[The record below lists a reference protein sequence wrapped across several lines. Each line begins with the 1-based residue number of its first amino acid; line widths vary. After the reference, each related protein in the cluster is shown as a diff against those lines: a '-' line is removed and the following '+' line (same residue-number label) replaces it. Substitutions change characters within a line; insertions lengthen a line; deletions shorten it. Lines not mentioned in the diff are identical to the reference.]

1 MGAGEGACLTGLGM
15 KNSTSVCII
24 SFSPIARDAR
34 VLRQIH
40 YLSPHYPLTV
50 IGYGPPHPA
59 YAENPDIRW
68 ITLSKDP
75 PPSPPRLLKAWADR
89 DYANLKIGLR
99 IRNKARSILTG
110 TAPLLGFVMPR
121 AYELS
126 YRFKRGEPHEAAL
139 AHASASCCAA
149 YHANDWKAI
158 PVAAEAAMRN
168 NARLILDLH
177 EYSPEQYEDRSFR
190 MFNARMISYIIRK
203 YAPQVDAS
211 MTVAPLIAQRYR
223 ERFHLNPIVVLNAPE
238 RVDLPPRSIHPED
251 IKLIHHGVA
260 SPRRSPKFM
269 IETIARCDQ
278 RYSLHFMLLENEYTK
293 ELKRLAGTI
302 APGRVT
308 FHKPLPPEDIV
319 AYLARFDIGFYI
331 LPPQNYNQLVALP
344 NKFFDFINAG
354 LALCI
359 GPSPSMAD
367 LVHSHG
373 LGIVGPT
380 FSPDDM
386 ADMINRTTPE
396 TWQIMKDRA
405 RSASQTLNAQTEMA
419 KVVKIYQDLL

>member
-1 MGAGEGACLTGLGM
+1 
-15 KNSTSVCII
+15 
-24 SFSPIARDAR
+24 
-34 VLRQIH
+34 
-40 YLSPHYPLTV
+40 
-50 IGYGPPHPA
+50 
-59 YAENPDIRW
+59 
-68 ITLSKDP
+68 
-75 PPSPPRLLKAWADR
+75 
-89 DYANLKIGLR
+89 
-99 IRNKARSILTG
+99 
-110 TAPLLGFVMPR
+110 
-121 AYELS
+121 
-126 YRFKRGEPHEAAL
+126 
-139 AHASASCCAA
+139 
-149 YHANDWKAI
+149 
-158 PVAAEAAMRN
+158 
-168 NARLILDLH
+168 
-177 EYSPEQYEDRSFR
+177 
-190 MFNARMISYIIRK
+190 
-203 YAPQVDAS
+203 

-319 AYLARFDIGFYI
+319 AYLARFGYRLLYPCPRRITTSSWPFRQI
-331 LPPQNYNQLVALP
+331 LRLHQCR
-344 NKFFDFINAG
+344 
-354 LALCI
+354 LAL
-359 GPSPSMAD
+359 SSD
-367 LVHSHG
+367 HHHQW
-373 LGIVGPT
+373 PT
-380 FSPDDM
+380 CAFPWPGYCRPDVLPDDM

-405 RSASQTLNAQTEMA
+405 RRCITDLNAQTEMA